1 MVRWAQGAAQ
11 VFHIQARS
19 SSWVHQLPLL
29 PPTTPTV
36 ELSSGNSC
44 PPNAFTV
51 ALGTQGFMLP
61 LLGKPRATV
70 TGRAQGDQSLILLP
84 STISIHGAGQRMPPW
99 T

>member
-1 MVRWAQGAAQ
+1 MGPGSYQ

-29 PPTTPTV
+29 PPTAPTV

-44 PPNAFTV
+44 PPNAFTF
-51 ALGTQGFMLP
+51 ALGAHGFMLP
-61 LLGKPRATV
+61 LLGKTGATV

-84 STISIHGAGQRMPPW
+84 FTFSTHGAGQRMPPW